1 MASALKRSIA
11 FLLILVLAIGMIPTT
26 FAAEIEPTDS
36 TTPDTHAT
44 DPPEE
49 TTSENTLPVSQTEPE
64 TISLQEEEMDYW
76 ALDNSIAVFAEAE
89 ISGAPNAFANLTLP
103 SGGIDIPAQG
113 YIQHKN
119 ILPLYSVYLKNQTGY
134 ANNYYVAYCIEPGV
148 ELGNTGHSGTAYTLD
163 SMTEGSGAMYRLSR
177 EKVEAIDV
185 ALMYG
190 QRDIASKKDEQ
201 SLRYEKL
208 CRHAATQAII
218 WEIACGWRS
227 PYPPYTL
234 WDSTL
239 YDAITPSLYC
249 ASSVW
254 GTTFYLDGMD
264 DAYLVIANQMA
275 QHDTIPSFMKDS
287 RSAAPSY
294 TLTPDGTGKYS
305 ITLTD
310 TNNIL
315 SQYSYQRTH
324 ILRQR
329 EQVDGDCEYACFQC
343 NSRTYKTGSRSGQSG
358 VLCLGAWHTAK
369 ADVLQNRAGVQ
380 RNARILFRECPA
392 PDRKSEPNQNNGRWK
407 EPVRLAVWDLQQ
419 QCLHYAGVWPS
430 YYRCQW
436 QNHGV

>member
-11 FLLILVLAIGMIPTT
+11 FLLMLVLAIGMIPTT

-177 EKVEAIDV
+177 E
-185 ALMYG
+185 
-190 QRDIASKKDEQ
+190 
-201 SLRYEKL
+201 
-208 CRHAATQAII
+208 
-218 WEIACGWRS
+218 
-227 PYPPYTL
+227 
-234 WDSTL
+234 
-239 YDAITPSLYC
+239 
-249 ASSVW
+249 
-254 GTTFYLDGMD
+254 
-264 DAYLVIANQMA
+264 
-275 QHDTIPSFMKDS
+275 
-287 RSAAPSY
+287 
-294 TLTPDGTGKYS
+294 
-305 ITLTD
+305 
-310 TNNIL
+310 
-315 SQYSYQRTH
+315 
-324 ILRQR
+324 
-329 EQVDGDCEYACFQC
+329 
-343 NSRTYKTGSRSGQSG
+343 
-358 VLCLGAWHTAK
+358 
-369 ADVLQNRAGVQ
+369 
-380 RNARILFRECPA
+380 
-392 PDRKSEPNQNNGRWK
+392 RWK
-407 EPVRLAVWDLQQ
+407 PLTL
-419 QCLHYAGVWPS
+419 P
-430 YYRCQW
+430 
-436 QNHGV
+436 